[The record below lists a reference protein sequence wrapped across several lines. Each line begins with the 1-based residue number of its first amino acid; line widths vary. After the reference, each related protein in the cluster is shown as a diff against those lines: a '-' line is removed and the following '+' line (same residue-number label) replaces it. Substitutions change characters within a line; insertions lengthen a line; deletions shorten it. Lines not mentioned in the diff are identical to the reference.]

1 MGAPESASG
10 TQAPSPVTRHS
21 SINWWPRSLL
31 WRSVLLLAL
40 LLIIANVAWFQ
51 IFRITERE
59 PRARQSAQQLVSVVN
74 LTRAAL
80 ITAQPSKRFDLL
92 AELSRSE
99 GIQVHLADPGEV
111 VPPLPDRP
119 YIQALAAELHR
130 GLGPDTRIALSRHG
144 VRGMW
149 VSFPIDDDEYWV
161 YMPRSRVDRNA
172 PARWLG
178 WGALVLLLALI
189 GAYAIVARINQPLRQ
204 LTRGAAQM
212 GRGATPAPVE
222 ETGPEEIRTLARAFN
237 QLAADL
243 KRLDDERALLLA
255 GVSHDLRT
263 PLSRIRL
270 GVEMLDSQADPA
282 LKAGIEQDIE
292 DIDSAINQFLD
303 FARLANPEAIA
314 ADTDLNA
321 IVRGLAERYAKAG
334 KPIRVVSEP
343 LPPLALR
350 PGSIQRLLG
359 NLIDNA
365 LRHGGPDVEVA
376 TGRISKSSVYIEVRD
391 RGPGIPAGE
400 VERMLQPFT
409 RLNAAR
415 SGSGTGLGLAI
426 VDRIARMHGGSV
438 QLLPRADGGLR
449 ARVELPAREPDRQQ
463 PPQTPQ
469 LAAQAPKS

>member
-1 MGAPESASG
+1 
-10 TQAPSPVTRHS
+10 
-21 SINWWPRSLL
+21 
-31 WRSVLLLAL
+31 AL
-40 LLIIANVAWFQ
+40 LLIVANVAWFQ

-92 AELSRSE
+92 ADLSRSE

-119 YIQALAAELHR
+119 YIQALAAELRR

-161 YMPRSRVDRNA
+161 YMPRSRVDRNV
-172 PARWLG
+172 PVRWLG
-178 WGALVLLLALI
+178 WGVLVLLLALA

-212 GRGATPAPVE
+212 GRGATPTPVE

-270 GVEMLDSQADPA
+270 GVEMLDSQADAA

-292 DIDSAINQFLD
+292 DIDAAINQFLD
-303 FARLANPEAIA
+303 FARLASPEALA

-334 KPIRVVSEP
+334 KPIRVASEP

-350 PGSIQRLLG
+350 PSSIQRLLG

-365 LRHGGPDVEVA
+365 LRHGSPDVEVA
-376 TGRISKSSVYIEVRD
+376 TGRTANGVYIEVRD
-391 RGPGIPAGE
+391 RGPGIPPDEA
-400 VERMLQPFT
+400 ERMLQPFT

-438 QLLPRADGGLR
+438 QLLPRSEGGLR
-449 ARVELPAREPDRQQ
+449 VRVELPAS
-463 PPQTPQ
+463 PPLRRKSPGTAE
-469 LAAQAPKS
+469 LAAQTPKS